1 MVVINVADDNPRT
14 QRAGRSCTT
23 GVTEEVLGVQRR
35 DESRLSWVVRAP
47 FLEEVSQESGCE
59 GRWEVVDQGLPCA
72 GVGGWGNEL

>member
-1 MVVINVADDNPRT
+1 M
-14 QRAGRSCTT
+14 
-23 GVTEEVLGVQRR
+23 LGVQRR